1 MSLRTPL
8 SEAKGLGSAKE
19 GASHWWLQR
28 LTAIALVPL
37 CLWFAFALA
46 MLSNASYSTVVA
58 WLQSPIVVV
67 FLILFIVATF
77 YHAQLGL
84 QVIIEDYVG
93 GWLKVVSLI
102 FVNFLCIVLAIAGTI
117 ALLKI
122 FL

>member
-19 GASHWWLQR
+19 GAGHWWLQR
-28 LTAIALVPL
+28 LTAVALIPL
-37 CLWFAFALA
+37 AIWLAFSVA
-46 MLSNASYSTVVA
+46 MLGSASHETIVG

-67 FLILFIVATF
+67 LLILFIVATF

-93 GWLKVVSLI
+93 GWLKITSLI
-102 FVNFLCIVLAIAGTI
+102 AINFLCIILAVAGII